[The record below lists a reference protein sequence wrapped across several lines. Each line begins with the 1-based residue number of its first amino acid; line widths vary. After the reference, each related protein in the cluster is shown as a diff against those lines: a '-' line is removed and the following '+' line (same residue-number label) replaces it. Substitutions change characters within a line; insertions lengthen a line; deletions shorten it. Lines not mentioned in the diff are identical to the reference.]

1 MVINYKILGGIIV
14 KKGVLCSFL
23 ASMLLISS
31 ALTSNIQAKEV
42 LDSEEMVVAEKLT
55 IQQNVPKIIEY
66 LTTQEKGN
74 YSGLYQDKN
83 EIVVLFKKTPSDTL
97 AREIEDI
104 LGKSVKLTFKESK
117 YSEDEINEYAEVLFE
132 NIDKEKSGVISI
144 STSIKDQK
152 IQIGVAEESGK
163 TKFLSNE
170 TQISMLAEKN
180 NIPQDLLHFQ
190 TQKSPE
196 ALVDRASIKV
206 RPVNAGVMINFEGK
220 GFCTNGY
227 SAKDSSGNH
236 YLVSAGHCSDEI
248 GQTVNQSY
256 KNDNKIGKVY
266 ENAFSSGTKA
276 DALSI
281 KVKSSM
287 TTPWI
292 YTTNKVNDYNIVG
305 QQVADWEGME
315 VCTSLGNTDKELCG
329 WVKST
334 NWSGFIAGLT
344 WLNNQKTLSINAA
357 DLGDS
362 GSPVFTFG
370 KKKNVAI
377 YGIISASDGEVTL
390 MSHVKNINSEL
401 GIKPIFGKEQ

>member
-1 MVINYKILGGIIV
+1 MVINYKLLGGIIV
-14 KKGVLCSFL
+14 KKGVLCSLL

-31 ALTSNIQAKEV
+31 AFTSNIQAKEV
-42 LDSEEMVVAEKLT
+42 LDSEVVAEKLA
-55 IQQNVPKIIEY
+55 IQQNVPKVIEY
-66 LTTQEKGN
+66 LTVHEKEN
-74 YSGLYQDKN
+74 YSGLYQDSD
-83 EIVVLFKKTPSDTL
+83 EIVILFKKTPNDTL
-97 AREIEDI
+97 RREIKDM
-104 LGKSVKLTFKESK
+104 LGKGVKLTFKESE
-117 YSEDEINEYAEVLFE
+117 YSEGEINRYVEVLYE
-132 NIDKEKSGVISI
+132 NIDKEKSGVLSI

-152 IQIGVAEESGK
+152 IQIGLAEESGK
-163 TKFLSNE
+163 PKLLSNE
-170 TQISMLAEKN
+170 TQISMLAEN
-180 NIPQDLLHFQ
+180 HNIPQELLRFE

-196 ALVDRASIKV
+196 PLVDRASIKV

-266 ENAFSSGTKA
+266 ENAFSYGTKA

-292 YTTNKVNDYNIVG
+292 YTTNRVNDYNIVG
-305 QQVADWEGME
+305 QQIADWEGME
-315 VCTSLGNTDKELCG
+315 ICTSLGNTDKELCG

-334 NWSGFIAGLT
+334 NWSGFVGGLT
-344 WLNNQKTLSINAA
+344 WLKNQKTLSIDVA
-357 DLGDS
+357 DVGDS

-370 KKKNVAI
+370 AKKNVAI
-377 YGIISASDGEVTL
+377 YGIISATDGKVTV

-401 GIKPIFGKEQ
+401 GIKPILGKEQ